1 VGSEV
6 PGAIREWWR
15 EVRMVRG
22 SIAVLAFVG
31 CNVENGFHAPH
42 ATDVFYQVPN
52 DDVDILFVV
61 DESGSMH
68 DEQVALANGFDSFLS
83 ELENSATNY
92 QIGLVSTSQDAPDS
106 GRLVGNP
113 PFLTPADDTRAL
125 FEERVLLGVAG
136 SDKEKGLVA
145 AVNALTQNPGF
156 VRFGAS
162 LVVVFVTDEDDCSD
176 DGELDG
182 KAAIS
187 CYQQREHL
195 VPVSEMVERIRGLKP
210 GGEVV
215 RFGGILGPLDWSCEG
230 AYPGTRYARAIVE
243 AGGSVGKI
251 CDADWTPVLSALG
264 VVAVG
269 ILEQFELAQAAD
281 AETIEVYVDEELVP
295 EDPENGW
302 TYDWQTTMVT
312 FHGDAIPPRD
322 STIRVEYE
330 VTFDPSG

>member
-1 VGSEV
+1 
-6 PGAIREWWR
+6 
-15 EVRMVRG
+15 MVRG
-22 SIAVLAFVG
+22 SLAVLVLVG
-31 CNVENGFHAPH
+31 CSVENGFHAPH

-68 DEQVALANGFDSFLS
+68 DEQLALAAGFDAFLA
-83 ELENSATNY
+83 ELEQSETNY
-92 QIGLVSTSQDAPDS
+92 QIGIVSTSQDS
-106 GRLVGNP
+106 GKPNSGQLVGDP
-113 PFLTPADDTRAL
+113 PFLTPKDDTSAL
-125 FEERVLLGVAG
+125 FQERVLLGVAG

-156 VRFGAS
+156 VRYGAS

-176 DGELDG
+176 DGALDG

-187 CYQQREHL
+187 CYQQREQL
-195 VPVSEMVERIRGLKP
+195 VPVTTMVDRIRGLKP

-215 RFGGILGPLDWSCEG
+215 RLGGILGPLDWSCPD
-230 AYPGTRYARAIVE
+230 AFPGTRYARAIVE
-243 AGGSVGKI
+243 AGGSIGKI
-251 CDADWTPVLSALG
+251 CDADWTPVLSSLG

-281 AETIEVYVDEELVP
+281 AETIEVFVDDEPVP
-295 EDPENGW
+295 QDDVNGW

-322 STIRVEYE
+322 SEIRVEYE
-330 VTFDPSG
+330 VTFDPTE